1 MTKMEKI
8 ISGYLSENIA
18 EAITHTLLHNLWQG
32 MVLVILVAMILH
44 LTKRSTA
51 VWRYRLL
58 TSTLL
63 LFTLVVALTFIL
75 ELYTVPGLDLNLPGL
90 HASNSKDFSA
100 LLWQSLN
107 FSLKYVHEH
116 AGLVSVFWMLAVIIQ
131 ICRLSLGFYV
141 LQRMK
146 LVRTAPVS
154 KFWEQRL
161 QELGMSLGLQH
172 TINLLESGIAQ
183 VPVVIGYFKP
193 LILIPVGLITALN
206 QAQVEAILL
215 HELAHIRRKDGL
227 INLIQILMETLLFF
241 NPAVW
246 WLSALIR
253 SERENCCDDI
263 TVQHLNSP
271 VDLMGAMVY
280 FEQYRRQQ
288 DKLSLAFSGASARM
302 PARMERLL
310 KEKKNPPGKLDLLAI
325 ALLLTMGILVMALGP
340 RNQVQ
345 FLVKTPLSVGKPSAE
360 ANRKAHEDKKKA
372 EADAL
377 RRTRPHAVHDN
388 ITDNKREIVP

>member
-1 MTKMEKI
+1 MEKI
-8 ISGYLSENIA
+8 ISSYMPENMA

-44 LTKRSTA
+44 LTKRTTA
-51 VWRYRLL
+51 IWRYRLL

-75 ELYTVPGLDLNLPGL
+75 ELYTVPVRDFNLPGL
-90 HASNSKDFSA
+90 HASDSKNFPA
-100 LLWQSLN
+100 LLWQNLN

-116 AGLVSVFWMLAVIIQ
+116 AGLITMFWMLAVIVQ

-146 LVRTAPVS
+146 MVRIAPVS
-154 KFWEQRL
+154 KFWQQRM
-161 QELGMSLGLQH
+161 QELCASLGLRH
-172 TINLLESGIAQ
+172 TVNLLESGIAQ
-183 VPVVIGYFKP
+183 VPVVIGYLKP

-241 NPAVW
+241 NPAIW
-246 WLSALIR
+246 WLSSLIR

-263 TVQHLNSP
+263 AVQHLNSP

-280 FEQYRRQQ
+280 FEQYRQQQ

-310 KEKKNPPGKLDLLAI
+310 KGKKNSPGKLDLLVI
-325 ALLLTMGILVMALGP
+325 ALLLTIGTLAMVLGP

-345 FLVKTPLSVGKPSAE
+345 FLVKVPVSVGKPSAE
-360 ANRKAHEDKKKA
+360 ANRKAHEDKKRA
-372 EADAL
+372 ETDAI
-377 RRTRPHAVHDN
+377 RRTRPYAVHN
-388 ITDNKREIVP
+388 TAGSKREIAP

>member
-1 MTKMEKI
+1 MEKI
-8 ISGYLSENIA
+8 ISGYLPENMA

-44 LTKRSTA
+44 LTKRTA
-51 VWRYRLL
+51 AIWRYRLL
-58 TSTLL
+58 TATLL
-63 LFTLVVALTFIL
+63 LFTLVVAFTFIL
-75 ELYTVPGLDLNLPGL
+75 ELYAVPGRDFNLPGL
-90 HASNSKDFSA
+90 HASNSKDIPV
-100 LLWQSLN
+100 LLWQNLN

-116 AGLVSVFWMLAVIIQ
+116 AGLVSMFWILAVIIQ

-146 LVRTAPVS
+146 MVRIAPVG
-154 KFWEQRL
+154 KFWQQRL
-161 QELGMSLGLQH
+161 QELCASLGLQH
-172 TINLLESGIAQ
+172 TVNLLESGIAQ
-183 VPVVIGYFKP
+183 VPVVIGYLKP

-227 INLIQILMETLLFF
+227 VNLIQILMETLLFF

-246 WLSALIR
+246 WLSSLIR

-263 TVQHLNSP
+263 AVQHLNSP

-280 FEQYRRQQ
+280 FEQYRREQ
-288 DKLSLAFSGASARM
+288 DKLSLAFSGTSARI

-310 KEKKNPPGKLDLLAI
+310 KRKKNSPGKLDLLVI
-325 ALLLTMGILVMALGP
+325 VLLLAMGTLAMVLGP

-345 FLVKTPLSVGKPSAE
+345 FLVKVPLSVGKPSA
-360 ANRKAHEDKKKA
+360 AASRKAHEDKKRA
-372 EADAL
+372 EADAT
-377 RRTRPHAVHDN
+377 RRTRPYAVHN
-388 ITDNKREIVP
+388 TASSKREIAP

>member
-1 MTKMEKI
+1 MEKI
-8 ISGYLSENIA
+8 ISGYLPENMA

-44 LTKRSTA
+44 LTKRTA
-51 VWRYRLL
+51 AIWRYRFL
-58 TSTLL
+58 TATLL

-75 ELYTVPGLDLNLPGL
+75 ELYTVPDRDFNLPDL
-90 HASNSKDFSA
+90 HPSNSKDIPA
-100 LLWQSLN
+100 LLWQNLA
-107 FSLKYVHEH
+107 FSLKYIHEH
-116 AGLVSVFWMLAVIIQ
+116 AGLISMFWILAVIVQ

-146 LVRTAPVS
+146 MVRIAPVG
-154 KFWEQRL
+154 KFWQQRL
-161 QELGMSLGLQH
+161 QELCSNLGLRH
-172 TINLLESGIAQ
+172 TVNLLESGIAQ
-183 VPVVIGYFKP
+183 VPIVIGYLKP

-227 INLIQILMETLLFF
+227 VNLVQILMETLLFF

-246 WLSALIR
+246 WLSSLIR

-263 TVQHLNSP
+263 AVQHLSSP
-271 VDLMGAMVY
+271 VDLMSAMVY
-280 FEQYRRQQ
+280 FEQYRREQN
-288 DKLSLAFSGASARM
+288 KLSLAFSGASTRM

-310 KEKKNPPGKLDLLAI
+310 KGKKNSPGKLDFLVI
-325 ALLLTMGILVMALGP
+325 ALLLTIGTLAMVPGP

-345 FLVKTPLSVGKPSAE
+345 FLVKIPLSVGKPSAE
-360 ANRKAHEDKKKA
+360 ANRKAHEDKKRA
-372 EADAL
+372 EADAI
-377 RRTRPHAVHDN
+377 RRTRPYAVPH
-388 ITDNKREIVP
+388 TAVSKREIAP

>member
-1 MTKMEKI
+1 MEKI

-63 LFTLVVALTFIL
+63 LFMLVVALTFIL
-75 ELYTVPGLDLNLPGL
+75 ELYTVPGLDLNLPDL

-107 FSLKYVHEH
+107 FSLKYIHEH

-154 KFWEQRL
+154 KFWQQRL

-325 ALLLTMGILVMALGP
+325 ALLLTIGILVMALGP

>member
-1 MTKMEKI
+1 MEKI

-63 LFTLVVALTFIL
+63 LFMLVVALTFIL
-75 ELYTVPGLDLNLPGL
+75 ELYTVPGLDLNLPDL

-154 KFWEQRL
+154 KFWQQRL

-325 ALLLTMGILVMALGP
+325 ALLLTIGILVMALGP

>member
-377 RRTRPHAVHDN
+377 RRTTPHTVHDN